1 MVQHRRRFSFRE
13 APCGRRPMI
22 GRWPKKQQGAG
33 RKIRRL
39 VGSDHRW
46 ALEGPISQRS
56 AWADRE
62 TGASAKGVVHLFAAR
77 SRFQRLVGDFKSQYV
92 FLLSHGYNSFRL
104 PAALAVR
111 RSIRKPER
119 PPSAMAYDPM
129 QTLQSQLGKSLS
141 LQLLMTVPRRR
152 VPSDNVIRL
161 QGIAFASQR
170 LLPAR
175 VIGLTF
181 EAKLRT

>member
-1 MVQHRRRFSFRE
+1 M
-13 APCGRRPMI
+13 
-22 GRWPKKQQGAG
+22 
-33 RKIRRL
+33 KIRRL
-39 VGSDHRW
+39 VGLDHRW

-62 TGASAKGVVHLFAAR
+62 TGARAKGVVHLFAAR

-104 PAALAVR
+104 PAAPAVR

-129 QTLQSQLGKSLS
+129 QKLQSQLGKSLS
-141 LQLLMTVPRRR
+141 LQLLMTVPRRISR
-152 VPSDNVIRL
+152 SDSANRL
-161 QGIAFASQR
+161 QVGPLNFLQLLLGHRARLPLVQNSAQIQKPRRASR
-170 LLPAR
+170 DAARASLTEYSVPAQ
-175 VIGLTF
+175 I
-181 EAKLRT
+181 